1 MSKNVHKLV
10 ILCYFC
16 LHEIYYFNNNN
27 HTKKLN
33 RMKIKNLLCI
43 IALCLLWMPGKAQ
56 QFSVMTLRNGATV
69 YIWEDKNQPDV
80 FGMISFKV
88 GSVDDPEQYTGLA
101 HYLEHVMFKGTQ
113 TIDALDWEKEKP
125 IYEQI
130 IAKYDERAALTDQDA
145 RDAIDLEIN
154 ELTREAAQYAAGNEF
169 SLLVDHMGGKGLN
182 ASTGY
187 DQTEYHNSFP
197 PSQLEKWLE
206 IYSERLIDP
215 VFRGFQ
221 TELEAVYEEYNM
233 YNDNRSSRLQ
243 EFIYEQA
250 FGDHPYGRP
259 IIGLAEH
266 LKNPQLSKLIEFY
279 NTWYGPQ
286 NMSIILVGNI
296 DAKEAIPMIREKFER
311 VPRRAEI
318 HRVKKPVPQF
328 KGRTEKSAK
337 IFYYPMLALIYN
349 GVPSNDKDE
358 IALEICCELLS
369 NSQRTGIL
377 DKLQLDGDL
386 MSVGAG
392 QNAMR
397 DAGIVMINA
406 IPYFDA
412 NQNRWDSHKSV
423 EKLLLSTLSQLQNG
437 EFDEATLNAIKQNM
451 MREYDLQMESN
462 ETKAYILAS
471 LFNTG
476 ADPAD
481 IINYK
486 EKVNAV
492 TIDEVKAVAKK
503 YFTNNYLALNIQE
516 AKQLDS
522 KSKKLKK
529 PAYKP
534 IETKKGE
541 KSEYAKWVESIPVN
555 MPEVKYC
562 DFNSIQQKKIN
573 TRSKLFYNFNP
584 ENDVFTMTL
593 RYGVGTRKM
602 PKLEYAVELM
612 NNAGMLPDV
621 EPLAFKRAMSEL
633 NANCTYAVDD
643 NYMYV
648 MMSGY
653 EHDLVKACQLL
664 SKQILFPKLDDK
676 QLQSLIG
683 NVFGARQMEREDIG
697 TLENALV
704 SYVLYKDSSDY
715 LQRLPIGDLIS
726 LSITDLTTQFQSATN
741 YECEIYYT
749 GTAPFDDV
757 YQVLS
762 QNLPLMAQE
771 IPSTS
776 PELRSRQQY
785 NENTIFF
792 LPNNKA
798 TQSKIYFFI
807 EGQPFEVKDDIF
819 IEAFSNYFGSGF
831 GSLVLDE
838 IREKRA
844 MAYTAYGV
852 ISTPAVAGRNNL
864 FQGFVG
870 TQGDKTIDAIDIYMS
885 LLNDMPEMPE
895 HFDVVKTNIEESI
908 LSAKP
913 GFRSASAVY
922 EAWKRK
928 GYTQDPA
935 IDKMKK
941 IETLKFEDI
950 VNYYNENI
958 KGKPI
963 VIAIVG
969 NPKDFDTKAL
979 EKYGKVVKV
988 SESRIFS
995 DNDF

>member
-1 MSKNVHKLV
+1 
-10 ILCYFC
+10 
-16 LHEIYYFNNNN
+16 
-27 HTKKLN
+27 
-33 RMKIKNLLCI
+33 MKIKHLLCF
-43 IALCLLWMPGKAQ
+43 IALCLFFTPGKAQ
-56 QFSVMTLRNGATV
+56 QLSVMTLRNGATV
-69 YIWEDKNQPDV
+69 YIWEDKSKPDV
-80 FGMISFKV
+80 FGMIAFKV

-125 IYEQI
+125 IYEKI
-130 IAKYDERAALTDQDA
+130 IAKYDERAALSDPAA
-145 RDAIDLEIN
+145 REAVDKEIN
-154 ELTREAAQYAAGNEF
+154 DLTREAAQYAAGNEF
-169 SLLVDHMGGKGLN
+169 SLLVDHMGGQGLN

-233 YNDNRSSRLQ
+233 YNDDRGSRMR

-250 FGDHPYGRP
+250 FGDHPYARP
-259 IIGLAEH
+259 IIGLPEH
-266 LKNPQLSKLIEFY
+266 LKNPQLSKLIDFY

-296 DAKEAIPMIREKFER
+296 DAKEAIPMIRDKFER

-318 HRVKKPVPQF
+318 HREKKPVRQF

-349 GVPSNDKDE
+349 GVPSNDKEE
-358 IALEICCELLS
+358 IALEICCQLLS
-369 NSQRTGIL
+369 NSQKTGIL
-377 DKLQLDGDL
+377 DKLQLDGDI
-386 MSVGAG
+386 MSVGAS

-397 DAGIVMINA
+397 DAGILMINA
-406 IPYFDA
+406 IPSFDA

-423 EKLLLSTLSQLQNG
+423 EKIVLSSLRQLQNG
-437 EFDEATLNAIKQNM
+437 EFDEATLEAIKQNLI
-451 MREYDLQMESN
+451 REYDLQMESN
-462 ETKAYILAS
+462 EMKAYILAS

-476 ADPAD
+476 ADPSD
-481 IINYK
+481 IVNFK
-486 EKVNAV
+486 EKVKAV

-503 YFTNNYLALNIQE
+503 YFNDNYLALNIQE
-516 AKQLDS
+516 AKNLDS
-522 KSKKLKK
+522 KGQKLKK
-529 PAYKP
+529 PDYKP
-534 IETKKGE
+534 IETKKGA

-562 DFNSIQQKKIN
+562 DFNSIQQKQIN
-573 TRSKLFYNFNP
+573 TRSKLFYNLNP

-593 RYGVGTRKM
+593 KYGIGTKKM
-602 PKLEYAVELM
+602 PKLEYAVALM
-612 NNAGMLPDV
+612 NNAGMLPDI
-621 EPLAFKRAMSEL
+621 EPLAFKRAMGEL

-653 EHDLVKACQLL
+653 EKDLVKACQLL

-683 NVFGARQMEREDIG
+683 SAFGSRQMEKSSIG
-697 TLENALV
+697 TLESALT

-715 LQRLPIGDLIS
+715 LQRIPTRDLID
-726 LSITDLTTQFQSATN
+726 LSITDLTTQFQAATN
-741 YECEIYYT
+741 YECEIYYV

-762 QNLPLMAQE
+762 QNLPLKAQE
-771 IPSTS
+771 MPSTS
-776 PELRSRQQY
+776 PELRPRQQY
-785 NENTIFF
+785 TENTIFF
-792 LPNNKA
+792 LPNSKA

-807 EGQPFEVKDDIF
+807 EGKPFDVKDDIF
-819 IEAFSNYFGSGF
+819 IEAFSSYFGAGF
-831 GSLVLDE
+831 GSLVVDE

-844 MAYTAYGV
+844 MAYTSYGIV
-852 ISTPAVAGRNNL
+852 GTPSVAGRNTL

-870 TQGDKTIDAIDIYMS
+870 TQGDKTLDAIEIYMN
-885 LLNDMPEMPE
+885 LLKDMPSTPE
-895 HFDVVKTNIEESI
+895 RFDVVKTNIKESI

-922 EAWKRK
+922 EAWKRM
-928 GYTQDPA
+928 GYTQDPT

-950 VNYYNENI
+950 IDFYNENI
-958 KGKPI
+958 KGKPV

-988 SESRIFS
+988 SESKLFS
-995 DNDF
+995 DSF

>member
-1 MSKNVHKLV
+1 
-10 ILCYFC
+10 
-16 LHEIYYFNNNN
+16 
-27 HTKKLN
+27 
-33 RMKIKNLLCI
+33 MKIKHLLCF
-43 IALCLLWMPGKAQ
+43 IALCLFFTPGKAQ
-56 QFSVMTLRNGATV
+56 QLSVMTLRNGATV
-69 YIWEDKNQPDV
+69 YIWEDKSKPDV
-80 FGMISFKV
+80 FGMIAFKV

-125 IYEQI
+125 IYEKI
-130 IAKYDERAALTDQDA
+130 IAKYDERAALSDPAA
-145 RDAIDLEIN
+145 REAVDKEIN
-154 ELTREAAQYAAGNEF
+154 DLTREAAQYAAGNEF
-169 SLLVDHMGGKGLN
+169 SLLVDHMGGQGLN

-221 TELEAVYEEYNM
+221 TEL
-233 YNDNRSSRLQ
+233 
-243 EFIYEQA
+243 
-250 FGDHPYGRP
+250 
-259 IIGLAEH
+259 
-266 LKNPQLSKLIEFY
+266 
-279 NTWYGPQ
+279 
-286 NMSIILVGNI
+286 VGNI
-296 DAKEAIPMIREKFER
+296 DAKEAIPMIRDKFER

-318 HRVKKPVPQF
+318 HREKKPVRQF

-358 IALEICCELLS
+358 IALDICCELLS
-369 NSQRTGIL
+369 NSQKTGIL
-377 DKLQLDGDL
+377 DKLQLDGDI
-386 MSVGAG
+386 MSVGAS

-397 DAGIVMINA
+397 DAGILMINA
-406 IPYFDA
+406 IPSFDA

-423 EKLLLSTLSQLQNG
+423 EKIVLSSLRQLQNG
-437 EFDEATLNAIKQNM
+437 EFDEATLEAIKQNM
-451 MREYDLQMESN
+451 IREYDLQMESN
-462 ETKAYILAS
+462 EMKAYILAS

-476 ADPAD
+476 ADPSD
-481 IINYK
+481 IVNFK
-486 EKVNAV
+486 EKVKAV

-503 YFTNNYLALNIQE
+503 YFNDNYLALNIQE
-516 AKQLDS
+516 AKNLDS
-522 KSKKLKK
+522 KGQKLKK
-529 PAYKP
+529 PDYKP
-534 IETKKGE
+534 IETKKGA

-562 DFNSIQQKKIN
+562 DFNSIQQKQLN
-573 TRSKLFYNFNP
+573 TRSKLFYNLNP

-593 RYGVGTRKM
+593 KYGIGTKKM
-602 PKLEYAVELM
+602 PKLEYAVALM
-612 NNAGMLPDV
+612 NNAGMLPDI
-621 EPLAFKRAMSEL
+621 EPLAFKRAMGEL

-653 EHDLVKACQLL
+653 EKDLVKACQLL

-683 NVFGARQMEREDIG
+683 SAFGSRQMEKSSIG
-697 TLENALV
+697 TLESALT

-715 LQRLPIGDLIS
+715 LQRIPTRDLID
-726 LSITDLTTQFQSATN
+726 LSITDLTTQFQAATN
-741 YECEIYYT
+741 YECEIYYV

-762 QNLPLMAQE
+762 QNLPLKAQE
-771 IPSTS
+771 MPSTS
-776 PELRSRQQY
+776 PELRPRQQY
-785 NENTIFF
+785 TENTIFF
-792 LPNNKA
+792 LPNSKA

-807 EGQPFEVKDDIF
+807 EGKPFDVKDDIF
-819 IEAFSNYFGSGF
+819 IEAFSSYFGAGF
-831 GSLVLDE
+831 GSLVVDE

-844 MAYTAYGV
+844 MAYTSYGIV
-852 ISTPAVAGRNNL
+852 GTPSVAGRNTL

-870 TQGDKTIDAIDIYMS
+870 TQGDKTLDAIEIYMN
-885 LLNDMPEMPE
+885 LLKDMPSTPE
-895 HFDVVKTNIEESI
+895 RFDVVKTNIKESI

-922 EAWKRK
+922 EAWKRM

-950 VNYYNENI
+950 IDFYNENI
-958 KGKPI
+958 KGKPV

-988 SESRIFS
+988 SESKLFS
-995 DNDF
+995 DSF